1 MKFSVN
7 ASCPCGSKK
16 KYKKC
21 CKIFHNGILPKTALE
36 LMKSR
41 YSAYAVGD
49 SKYIINTTHVLN
61 NDYSEDKKTWE
72 NNIKN
77 FMKDTNFN
85 ALEILEFIDGN
96 TKAYVTF
103 KASIDINGVDS
114 TFNEKSKFIK
124 ENEKWLYVNG
134 DFNQDDK

>member
-1 MKFSVN
+1 M
-7 ASCPCGSKK
+7 CPCGSNK

-21 CKIFHNGILPKTALE
+21 CKIFHNGTLPKTALE

-49 SKYIINTTHVLN
+49 SKYIMNTTHILN
-61 NDYSEDKKTWE
+61 TDYSEDKKIWE
-72 NNIKN
+72 ENIHN
-77 FMKDTNFN
+77 FIKDSNFN
-85 ALEILEFIDGN
+85 ALEILEFEDG
-96 TKAYVTF
+96 TPESFVTF

-114 TFNEKSKFIK
+114 TFTEKSKFIK

-134 DFNQDDK
+134 DFNQENK